1 MKKKQTGGLSGAVLK
16 QQSTDVITKFYAHLQ
31 GKVPIIGVGGI
42 ENADDAW
49 DKLLAGADY
58 VQIYSGLIYHGPNMI
73 ADIVSGLLEKTK
85 NYTSLSEALTTERAA
100 LKKTTNTHKSL

>member
-1 MKKKQTGGLSGAVLK
+1 
-16 QQSTDVITKFYAHLQ
+16 
-31 GKVPIIGVGGI
+31 
-42 ENADDAW
+42 
-49 DKLLAGADY
+49 
-58 VQIYSGLIYHGPNMI
+58 MI